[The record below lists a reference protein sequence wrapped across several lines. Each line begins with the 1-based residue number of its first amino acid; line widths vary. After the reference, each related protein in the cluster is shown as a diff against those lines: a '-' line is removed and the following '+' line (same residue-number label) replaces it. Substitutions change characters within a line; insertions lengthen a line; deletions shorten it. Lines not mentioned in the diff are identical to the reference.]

1 MPQGW
6 RLRRLHQGRAARR
19 RSPRFKRQSPVILTG
34 TLGQSSCHPYLQ
46 TNGVRGAVGT
56 QAGTGAQAGGLR
68 DPGVP
73 PCPAR
78 PHGSHARAGPSTG
91 SGLGAHVSHLL
102 LSAESP
108 GVPPPPVCLLRLRQ
122 RVSPAQGHGPGTR
135 LTSVSL
141 WGWTTGSVENGA
153 CGARTPGGLHAE
165 SRFLLRHTAFLS
177 WGLPRGPRAGAA
189 TEQAPSLSHV

>member
-19 RSPRFKRQSPVILTG
+19 RSPRFKWQSPVILTG

-56 QAGTGAQAGGLR
+56 EAGTGAQAGSLR

-78 PHGSHARAGPSTG
+78 PHGSHARAGPRTG

-108 GVPPPPVCLLRLRQ
+108 GVPSPVCLLRLRQ

-165 SRFLLRHTAFLS
+165 SRFL
-177 WGLPRGPRAGAA
+177 
-189 TEQAPSLSHV
+189 